1 MHNAAHH
8 GHHVQRVPRYRFG
21 PLERRGLVGN
31 LRPGQIA
38 VLGGAV
44 FATVLTVQTFES
56 GVGLALGVMIL
67 SLGAVAAFIPFGG
80 RVLHEWVPVVWVF
93 ALRRLF
99 GKHRWKST
107 AAQAGT
113 RFYAGDVPVSLP
125 KSVGKVELLTFPF
138 RGVELGVLADRA
150 AGTYTAVI
158 QARARSFALL
168 DYEDK
173 AQRLAAWA
181 GVISGL
187 AREGSPITRV
197 QWVERTV
204 PDDGNGLNRYLR
216 EALDPSIPIDSPQ
229 LQSYLA
235 LTRAAGPATEQH
247 ELFIVLQL
255 SAMRAS
261 RLIRQ
266 AGGKDTG
273 ACTVLARE
281 LETFARRL
289 DAAEVEVLHALGPR
303 RLAASIR
310 LGYDPNA
317 RSMINRLGSADPS
330 RDDGVSARNAWP
342 QRTETQWSWYQTND
356 VYHCTYWV
364 AEWPR
369 VEVGPEFLA
378 PLLVQTRVMRTVS
391 VTMEPVP
398 TIKAMRSVNFAKTAD
413 IADEAMRERMGFINT
428 ARRRQQADAV
438 GRREQELTD
447 GHADVRFSGYV
458 TVTAGSIDELREA
471 CGEVEHAASLARLEL
486 QRCDGEQEQ
495 AFTWTLPLARG
506 LS

>member
-1 MHNAAHH
+1 M
-8 GHHVQRVPRYRFG
+8 
-21 PLERRGLVGN
+21 PL
-31 LRPGQIA
+31 
-38 VLGGAV
+38 
-44 FATVLTVQTFES
+44 
-56 GVGLALGVMIL
+56 
-67 SLGAVAAFIPFGG
+67 
-80 RVLHEWVPVVWVF
+80 
-93 ALRRLF
+93 
-99 GKHRWKST
+99 
-107 AAQAGT
+107 
-113 RFYAGDVPVSLP
+113 
-125 KSVGKVELLTFPF
+125 
-138 RGVELGVLADRA
+138 
-150 AGTYTAVI
+150 
-158 QARARSFALL
+158 
-168 DYEDK
+168 
-173 AQRLAAWA
+173 
-181 GVISGL
+181 
-187 AREGSPITRV
+187 
-197 QWVERTV
+197 
-204 PDDGNGLNRYLR
+204 
-216 EALDPSIPIDSPQ
+216 DSPQ

-255 SAMRAS
+255 SAMRAG

-317 RSMINRLGSADPS
+317 RSMINRLGNADPN
-330 RDDGVSARNAWP
+330 RDEGVSARNAWP

-356 VYHCTYWV
+356 VFHCTYWI

-391 VTMEPVP
+391 VVMEPVP
-398 TIKAMRSVNFAKTAD
+398 TVKAMRAVNFAKTAD

-428 ARRRQQADAV
+428 ARRRSQADAV
-438 GRREQELTD
+438 ARREQELTD